1 MELAKRVVS
10 LSLLLVV
17 GLGCAKPAAQESAAP
32 AGEVAAADEHGA
44 RMQHEHAGEAPVATP
59 AAEVAPRQEVLAQDV
74 VYADLDG
81 TPVQGHLVR
90 LVAAEGP
97 LPGLIVIQEWW
108 GLNDNVRAMAARF
121 AGEGYVVLAV
131 DLYEGA
137 TGATAEEAAALMG
150 KAMENPARLAANLRQ
165 AHAHLKESAGATK
178 VGVVGWCF
186 GGGWSLA
193 TALDLGSGIDAAVM
207 YYGRTIDDKAELAK
221 LEAPLLGLFGG
232 VDEGIPL
239 AGVRS
244 MEAAL
249 AELGKQAEIV
259 VYDGADHAF
268 ANPSGGR
275 YDEAAAS
282 DSWKRTTE
290 FFARHLR

>member
-10 LSLLLVV
+10 LTLLLVV
-17 GLGCAKPAAQESAAP
+17 GLGCARPAAEGDAAP
-32 AGEVAAADEHGA
+32 AGEAAAADEHAA

-59 AAEVAPRQEVLAQDV
+59 AAEVAPRQEVVAQEV
-74 VYADLDG
+74 VYADLEG
-81 TPVQGHLVR
+81 TPVRGYLAR
-90 LVAAEGP
+90 PAEAEGP

-150 KAMENPARLAANLRQ
+150 KAMENPARLAANIRQ
-165 AHAHLKESAGATK
+165 AHSHLKESAGATK

-193 TALDLGSGIDAAVM
+193 TALELGSGIDAAVM
-207 YYGRTIDDKAELAK
+207 YYGRTIDDKAELTK

-239 AGVRS
+239 AGVRR

-268 ANPSGGR
+268 ANPSGAH
-275 YDEAAAS
+275 YDEAAAT